1 MLNIKLQHYTLH
13 HFHQKHNASCLSN
26 NILQNNCFQ
35 FLLGITDIPREI
47 KDNGYATFLFYFIYL
62 FIFFFLGGG
71 GGGGGG

>member
-35 FLLGITDIPREI
+35 FLLGITDIPKEI
-47 KDNGYATFLFYFIYL
+47 EDNGYATFLFFWE
-62 FIFFFLGGG
+62 GGVG
-71 GGGGGG
+71 G